1 MNRKILTLIA
11 LLLCPSAFAEG
22 SWIATGTKIVSISP
36 RNGDTDMFIIETSGG
51 GGICAGQRIYFRQS
65 DAVLSNG
72 SNAAYERVYS
82 SIMMAFVADLKIDV
96 HNPISGDSNTT
107 ACIQAVD
114 IKITK

>member
-1 MNRKILTLIA
+1 MIV
-11 LLLCPSAFAEG
+11 LLLCPNAFAG
-22 SWIATGTKIVSISP
+22 SAWIAAGTKIVSITP
-36 RNGDTDMFIIETSGG
+36 RNGDVDMFIIETSGG
-51 GGICAGQRIYFRQS
+51 SGICAGQKIYFRQS

-82 SIMMAFVADLKIDV
+82 TIMMAFVSNLKIDV